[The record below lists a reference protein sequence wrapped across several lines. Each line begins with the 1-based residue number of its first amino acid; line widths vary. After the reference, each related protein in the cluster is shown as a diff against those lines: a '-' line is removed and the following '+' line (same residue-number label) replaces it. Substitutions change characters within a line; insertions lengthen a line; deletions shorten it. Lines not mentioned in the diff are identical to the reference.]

1 MYRNVLEVGVVRLS
15 CVVPALIIASLLVP
29 LSSATLAYAAESAEV
44 PTPAATSA
52 VAPARTEPA
61 DQSGPQVMAAA
72 DALAAQGKHAEAV
85 DLLDA
90 YVKDHRRD
98 QQARAHLLEL
108 RVAQKETEIR
118 SVLQEQSDSQGLIAT
133 DPEYQALAARS
144 EEDVRKRLA
153 VVEYFLTQ
161 NRLNEAAQGCNAIL
175 RDHPKDPATMRL
187 KFRILNTV
195 VERERKELNKE
206 REYRRGEAM
215 NDVTEDAIFPRDQQR
230 TQRQVFIFQED
241 IDDVERTKVRARLQE
256 RISLNQDQ
264 AKVWDVMKTLFAVAG
279 INYVV
284 LDSAVGEETVSLH
297 LIDDTVE
304 SALNAVGKLA
314 KVRFSYTDGTVFV
327 SSDADDG
334 LVTEII
340 RLRSGLTNVGA
351 EVNAST
357 FGAGGQQNA
366 AGGAGG
372 ANGAANNIVPPGLPP
387 QVQQALRNQQN
398 RNGAGGAANNRGA
411 NGQQGQPGQNG
422 QANTTQSDLEK
433 FLTSLPDIIVGWQ
446 DTHKWHLDQ
455 KSNTLYLRANPWVIS
470 EVKRLLHALDY
481 NNVQILIESKF
492 IEVSESAER
501 QLGVDW
507 GAFQGAERAT
517 ANWAAGVGVPALPS
531 VAAAPALA
539 SGLLQQSGYTLN
551 VTIKALE
558 KEGQLDTL
566 AEPKILTLNNANG
579 YIETIRRDKYVSS
592 YTFNSINT
600 NATGGNI
607 NNNTNVIQTAVP
619 TPVYEDAESGYQLK
633 ITPSVAR
640 NSPIVTLRLKPT
652 VQETD
657 LTPAEYPYQPSSGSG
672 VVNLKIA
679 IPSIR
684 TRTLETVLHIDNGRT
699 VALGGLSLES
709 QQKDTAGTPFV
720 SKIPVLGWLF
730 KSERTSSSRRN
741 LIILVTANIV
751 EPTGA
756 KVGDNVAHLRDTARI
771 LLPSSGVLG
780 MEPAQPVMIEPSR
793 PAGPV
798 AQPNPL
804 RDKGRR
810 P

>member
-1 MYRNVLEVGVVRLS
+1 MFRNVLEVDVVRLS
-15 CVVPALIIASLLVP
+15 CVVPALIVATLLVP
-29 LSSATLAYAAESAEV
+29 MSSTSVARAAETAEV
-44 PTPAATSA
+44 VTPVPSQKEELNGTKAI
-52 VAPARTEPA
+52 
-61 DQSGPQVMAAA
+61 AAA

-85 DLLDA
+85 ALLDA
-90 YVKDHRRD
+90 YVKDHSFD

-108 RVAQKETEIR
+108 RVAHKETEIR
-118 SVLQEQSDSQGLIAT
+118 SVLQEQSDSQDLIVS

-144 EEDVRKRLA
+144 VEDVRKRLA

-215 NDVTEDAIFPRDQQR
+215 NDVTEDAIFPRDSQR

-241 IDDVERTKVRARLQE
+241 IDDVERAKVHARLQE

-284 LDSAVGEETVSLH
+284 LDSAVGDETVSLH
-297 LIDDTVE
+297 LIDESVE

-351 EVNAST
+351 EVNASS

-366 AGGAGG
+366 NGGGANGG
-372 ANGAANNIVPPGLPP
+372 ANGAGNNIVPPGLPP

-398 RNGAGGAANNRGA
+398 RNAPGGGA
-411 NGQQGQPGQNG
+411 NGQPGQPGQPGQNG
-422 QANTTQSDLEK
+422 APSANQSDLEK

-446 DTHKWHLDQ
+446 ETHKWHLDQ

-481 NNVQILIESKF
+481 NNVQILTESKF

-507 GAFQGAERAT
+507 GAFQGVERAT
-517 ANWAAGVGVPALPS
+517 ANWAAGVGAPVLPS

-558 KEGQLDTL
+558 REGQLDTL

-579 YIETIRRDKYVSS
+579 YIETIRRDKFVSS
-592 YTFNSINT
+592 YTFNSITT
-600 NATGGNI
+600 NSTGGNL
-607 NNNTNVIQTAVP
+607 NTNTNVIQTAVP

-657 LTPAEYPYQPSSGSG
+657 LSPAEYPYQPSSGSG

-709 QQKDTAGTPFV
+709 QQKDTIGTPFA
-720 SKIPVLGWLF
+720 SRIPVLGWLF
-730 KSERTSSSRRN
+730 KSEQTRSSRRN

-751 EPTGA
+751 EPSGA

-771 LLPSSGVLG
+771 LLPSSGVQG
-780 MEPAQPVMIEPSR
+780 MEPDTPVMIEPSR